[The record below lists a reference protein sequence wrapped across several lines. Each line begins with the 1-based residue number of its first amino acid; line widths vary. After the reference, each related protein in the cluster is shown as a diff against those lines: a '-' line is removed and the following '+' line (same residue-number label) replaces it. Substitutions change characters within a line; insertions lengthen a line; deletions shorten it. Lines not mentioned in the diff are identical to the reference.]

1 LSTIQNSKLKTQN
14 SKKQKVSKLKDN
26 KGFKAGLESLLLD
39 ALQDEQPQTDSSTNT
54 RGSRRSSARSS
65 SKSFA
70 SDLSSLFEESIVES
84 VQEKVKSLKEKPEKT
99 DKKKEKKR
107 PTGLD
112 VLIRRTVES
121 SNVDI
126 EDGPKR
132 RVTFLF
138 DEDKLKR
145 LKDIARSKKAYIK
158 DIVGE
163 IVSEFIEEFEDKNG
177 KIS

>member
-1 LSTIQNSKLKTQN
+1 MA
-14 SKKQKVSKLKDN
+14 KLKDN

-39 ALQDEQPQTDSSTNT
+39 ALQEEQPQSSKQANSPK
-54 RGSRRSSARSS
+54 RSRRNA
-65 SKSFA
+65 SKSFS

-84 VQEKVKSLKEKPEKT
+84 VQEKVKSLKDKPEKS
-99 DKKKEKKR
+99 DQKKEKRR

-138 DEDKLKR
+138 DEDKLRR

-163 IVSEFIEEFEDKNG
+163 IVSEFIEEYEDENG
-177 KIS
+177 KIG

>member
-1 LSTIQNSKLKTQN
+1 MA
-14 SKKQKVSKLKDN
+14 KLKDN

-39 ALQDEQPQTDSSTNT
+39 ALQEEQAQPSVQSSNT
-54 RGSRRSSARSS
+54 RKNSN
-65 SKSFA
+65 KSFA

-84 VQEKVKSLKEKPEKT
+84 VQEKVKSLKEKPEST

-107 PTGLD
+107 PAGLD
-112 VLIRRTVES
+112 ILIRRTVES

-138 DEDKLKR
+138 DEEKLKR

-158 DIVGE
+158 DIVGD
-163 IVSEFIEEFEDKNG
+163 IVSEFIEEYEKEYG
-177 KIS
+177 KIK

>member
-1 LSTIQNSKLKTQN
+1 MA
-14 SKKQKVSKLKDN
+14 KLKDN

-39 ALQDEQPQTDSSTNT
+39 ALQEEQVQRESSTPT
-54 RGSRRSSARSS
+54 RPSQRKGRVSS

-84 VQEKVKSLKEKPEKT
+84 VQEKVKSLKEKPEQS

-163 IVSEFIEEFEDKNG
+163 IVSEFIEEYEEENG
-177 KIS
+177 KIG

>member
-1 LSTIQNSKLKTQN
+1 MA
-14 SKKQKVSKLKDN
+14 KLKDN

-39 ALQDEQPQTDSSTNT
+39 ALQEEQSQQDLSAQTRQSRKRST
-54 RGSRRSSARSS
+54 GSS

-84 VQEKVKSLKEKPEKT
+84 VQEKVKSLKEKPEQA

-163 IVSEFIEEFEDKNG
+163 IVSEFIEEYEEENG